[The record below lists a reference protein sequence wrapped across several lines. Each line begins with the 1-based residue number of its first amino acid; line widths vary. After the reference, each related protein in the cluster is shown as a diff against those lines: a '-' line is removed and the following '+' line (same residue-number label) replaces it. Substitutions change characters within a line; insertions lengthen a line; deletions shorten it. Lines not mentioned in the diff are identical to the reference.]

1 MATMIVKLSVGDLVR
16 VVQPMQHPTIPEN
29 RTGIII
35 EKIKHRGSVRLSA
48 STVFVVYFS
57 QTNGTMRL
65 VPSSLE
71 KL

>member
-1 MATMIVKLSVGDLVR
+1 MAMMIVKLSVGDLVR
-16 VVQPMQHPTIPEN
+16 VVRGMYHPMVPEN

-35 EKIKHRGSVRLSA
+35 EKIKYRESD

-65 VPSSLE
+65 APSSLE

>member
-1 MATMIVKLSVGDLVR
+1 MAMMIVNLSVGDLVR

-35 EKIKHRGSVRLSA
+35 EKIKPQVQPHRWG

-57 QTNGTMRL
+57 QTNATMRL

>member
-1 MATMIVKLSVGDLVR
+1 MYH
-16 VVQPMQHPTIPEN
+16 PMVPEN

-35 EKIKHRGSVRLSA
+35 EKIKYRESD

-65 VPSSLE
+65 APSSLE